1 MLLHLYKPKHLQ
13 IYPLSDICKVY
24 TVHSNIVYHVVILKH
39 TNNTKRG
46 NEKPEIDEGQ
56 AIERQKK
63 ITKHKIIS
71 IL

>member
-1 MLLHLYKPKHLQ
+1 ML
-13 IYPLSDICKVY
+13 
-24 TVHSNIVYHVVILKH
+24 HSNIVYYVVILKH
-39 TNNTKRG
+39 TNNTKRS